1 MSLPKRYL
9 ITSALPY
16 ANGRIHVG
24 HVAGAYLPADI
35 YVRFLRSTGRE
46 ALFVCGSDE
55 HGVPITIAAE
65 QNGVSP
71 QDIVDKYHNVN
82 VKAFAGMDITFDVYG
97 RTTSAHHARES
108 QKFFTKLFEAGY
120 IEDKVGAQLFCA
132 KCQRFLADRYVYGT
146 CPNSECGYT
155 DAKGDQCEACGRTLS
170 PLELVEPKC
179 ALCYEHPEPRE
190 TRHWYIKLA
199 EFQEQLNDWL
209 NTKTDWR
216 ENIGR
221 FCKGWFK
228 EGLGSRAITR
238 DISWGIPV
246 PLEEAE
252 GKVLYVWFDAPIG
265 YISFTQELFAERG
278 EDEGWKKY
286 WCDPESAVIHFI
298 GKDNIVFHAMIWP
311 AMLMGHGGI
320 NLPANV
326 IANEFQT
333 LEGRKISTSKDWAVW
348 VDEYL
353 EQFPVDSLRYY
364 LTTNAPESRD
374 SDFRWEDFQQRNNAE
389 LAAALGNFV
398 HRTLS
403 FAGKYFESNVPQ
415 RGELDAAAQAVL
427 AEVETA
433 TGEVRA
439 ELEAFRF
446 KAGLQRLMKLAQSAN
461 RYFDA
466 AAPWKSRKTDMAA
479 CGTSINVC
487 LALVDRLAVLMYP
500 FLPGSAAKLESF
512 LGRSPEALPRQWDA
526 LTDGLPAGTGLG
538 KPAPLF
544 RQIEDEEIAAAKD
557 RLPRPAG
564 TEERS

>member
-1 MSLPKRYL
+1 MSAPNRYL

-46 ALFVCGSDE
+46 AVFVCGSDE

-65 QNGVSP
+65 KDGVSP
-71 QDIVDKYHNVN
+71 QDVVDKYHSANAA
-82 VKAFAGMDITFDVYG
+82 AFAGLDIDFDVYG
-97 RTTSAHHARES
+97 RTTSRHHAGQS
-108 QKFFTKLFEAGY
+108 QAFFTKLHEAGY
-120 IEDKVGAQLFCA
+120 IEDKVGPQLYCG
-132 KCQRFLADRYVYGT
+132 KCDRFLPDRYVNGT
-146 CPNSECGYT
+146 CPNSECNYP
-155 DAKGDQCEACGRTLS
+155 DAKGDQCESCGRALA
-170 PLELVEPKC
+170 PLELVEPRC
-179 ALCYEHPEPRE
+179 ALCHQKPEPRE
-190 TRHWYIKLA
+190 TRHWYIKLG
-199 EFQEQLNDWL
+199 EFQDRLNEWL
-209 NTKTDWR
+209 ATKTGWR

-246 PLEEAE
+246 PLDEAK

-265 YISFTQELFAERG
+265 YLSFTQELFAERG
-278 EDEGWKKY
+278 DPDGWKQY
-286 WCDPESAVIHFI
+286 WCDPDSAVVHFI

-320 NLPANV
+320 NLPDNV
-326 IANEFQT
+326 VANEFQT
-333 LEGRKISTSKDWAVW
+333 LEGRKISTSRNWAVW

-353 EQFPVDSLRYY
+353 EKYPVDPLRYY
-364 LTTNAPESRD
+364 LTANAPETRD
-374 SDFRWEDFQQRNNAE
+374 SDFRWQDFQQRNNAE

-403 FAGKYFESNVPQ
+403 FTAKYFDGAVPG
-415 RGELDAAAQAVL
+415 RGELDGDARAALDEAG
-427 AEVETA
+427 TA
-433 TGEVRA
+433 TAEVRA

-446 KAGLQRLMKLAQSAN
+446 KAALQRLMKLAQSAN

-479 CGTSINVC
+479 CGTAVNVC
-487 LALVDRLAVLMYP
+487 LALCDRLAALMYP
-500 FLPGSAAKLESF
+500 FMPGSAAKLEGF
-512 LGRSPEALPRQWDA
+512 LGRCPADLPRRWDQ
-526 LTDGLPAGTGLG
+526 LGDGLEAGTKLAR
-538 KPAPLF
+538 PEPLF
-544 RQIEDEEIAAAKD
+544 RQIEDEEIEAENAK
-557 RLPRPAG
+557 LG
-564 TEERS
+564 TG